1 MNIVVLPQV
10 NFQGTDGSNIT
21 SSVYQSN
28 YSTFLTSEIL
38 SSIGKHPRKNVWD
51 NARELDSLSYYPVFF
66 DNDMFD
72 GNVF

>member
-1 MNIVVLPQV
+1 VNIVVLPQV
-10 NFQGTDGSNIT
+10 NFQGTDGSNIA
-21 SSVYQSN
+21 SWVYQSN

-38 SSIGKHPRKNVWD
+38 SSTGTHPRKNVWD

-72 GNVF
+72 GNVR